1 MASLYCSSEHLF
13 DLFSSNL
20 FKRWKLIKE
29 RKKEQDLESII
40 ESKKE
45 RTNSNAR
52 NHVIN
57 AR

>member
-1 MASLYCSSEHLF
+1 MASLYGSSEHLF
-13 DLFSSNL
+13 GLFSSSL
-20 FKRWKLIKE
+20 SKRWKLIKE